1 MVRFILVAKN
11 GKNKRN
17 YDLITNVTDVVCE
30 RLKDIPVLDPKHNI
44 NSKKLK
50 DYLLTE
56 GYKLIV
62 SKLKKKDKEKL
73 ASCRFV
79 RDILTEL
86 NGLELKY
93 SSGVYFVMV
102 PQGRLFDG
110 F

>member
-17 YDLITNVTDVVCE
+17 YDLITNVTDVVCKK
-30 RLKDIPVLDPKHNI
+30 LKDIPVLDPRNNI

-62 SKLKKKDKEKL
+62 TKLKKREKERL
-73 ASCRFV
+73 TSCRFI
-79 RDILTEL
+79 RDILSEL
-86 NGLELKY
+86 NALNMKY
-93 SSGVYFVMV
+93 NSSVFFVTL
-102 PQGRLFDG
+102 PQGSLFNPI
-110 F
+110 

>member
-11 GKNKRN
+11 GKNRRN
-17 YDLITNVTDVVCE
+17 YDLITNVTDVVCK

-56 GYKLIV
+56 GYKLVV

-73 ASCRFV
+73 ASCRFI
-79 RDILTEL
+79 RDILSEL
-86 NGLELKY
+86 NALNMRY
-93 SSGVYFVMV
+93 NSGVFFVTL
-102 PQGRLFDG
+102 PQGSLFNPL
-110 F
+110 

>member
-17 YDLITNVTDVVCE
+17 YDLITNVTDVVCKK
-30 RLKDIPVLDPKHNI
+30 LKDITVLDPRNNI

-62 SKLKKKDKEKL
+62 TKLKKREKERL
-73 ASCRFV
+73 VSCRFI
-79 RDILTEL
+79 RDILSEL
-86 NGLELKY
+86 NSLNMKY
-93 SSGVYFVMV
+93 SSGVFFVTL
-102 PQGRLFDG
+102 PQGSLFNPL
-110 F
+110 